1 MILQKLLTITD
12 FYLLA
17 VSYTINMKQSD
28 SGFTLLELLVVIA
41 TIGVLATILI
51 TSTNDARILAQD
63 SVRKADASS
72 IAKAL
77 FAYNLNLGNWVEDG
91 SGCGHDGNGNGWFNY
106 IGTNYPKSI
115 SDCLLENGLI
125 PATIIDP
132 TKNTVSDTVN
142 NNAYM
147 KYTCT
152 ESGRKTTYVYA
163 KLAATDQSLT
173 ATDNT
178 CCPTCDS
185 QYGMNYYIKID

>member
-1 MILQKLLTITD
+1 MKLDT
-12 FYLLA
+12 A
-17 VSYTINMKQSD
+17 
-28 SGFTLLELLVVIA
+28 GFTLLELLVVIA
-41 TIGVLATILI
+41 TIGVLATTLI
-51 TSTNDARILAQD
+51 TSTNEARILAQD
-63 SVRKADASS
+63 SVRKADTSS

-77 FAYNLNLGNWVEDG
+77 FAYNLSKGNWIEAG
-91 SGCGHDGNGNGWFNY
+91 SGCGHNGDGNGWFNY
-106 IGTNYPKSI
+106 EGTNYPKSI
-115 SDCLLENGLI
+115 STCLLEEGFI

-132 TKNTVSDTVN
+132 SKNTVSDVVS

-163 KLAATDQSLT
+163 KLAATDTTST

-185 QYGMNYYIKID
+185 SYGMNYYIKID